1 MCRICQKKNLV
12 ENEDKSGQNEVKTI
26 REKRIMNAVVNTSI
40 ILMGTLMGG
49 FAELFM
55 NASGAMASGMAEAIG
70 GEEAG
75 EEVSQEVK
83 QKLPEVNDKM
93 RAMMSDMRK
102 DIYLQI
108 EQKRKEIEPFL
119 SDPVFDVGPKKID
132 EYDFGL
138 PKLTEELDDD
148 ALAQYTYLLVS
159 EDATFAELF
168 GALSEWINTLPAL
181 PSKTDNK

>member
-1 MCRICQKKNLV
+1 MSGKNLIA
-12 ENEDKSGQNEVKTI
+12 NGDKSGQSGVKTT

-49 FAELFM
+49 FTELVM
-55 NASGAMASGMAEAIG
+55 NASGVMASGMAEAIG

-75 EEVSQEVK
+75 EEVRQEVK

-93 RAMMSDMRK
+93 RGMMSDMRK

-119 SDPVFDVGPKKID
+119 SDPVFDVGLKKID

-148 ALAQYTYLLVS
+148 ALAHYTYLLVS

-168 GALSEWINTLPAL
+168 VALSEWINNLPAL
-181 PSKTDNK
+181 SSITDNK

>member
-1 MCRICQKKNLV
+1 MSAKKLT
-12 ENEDKSGQNEVKTI
+12 ENEDKSCQKEVKTI

-49 FAELFM
+49 FTELVM
-55 NASGAMASGMAEAIG
+55 NASGAMASGMAEALG

-75 EEVSQEVK
+75 REVRQGVK

-93 RAMMSDMRK
+93 KAMMSDMRK

-119 SDPVFDVGPKKID
+119 SDAVFDVGPKKID
-132 EYDFGL
+132 EYNFGL

-168 GALSEWINTLPAL
+168 IALSEWINTLPAL
-181 PSKTDNK
+181 PSKTDSK

>member
-1 MCRICQKKNLV
+1 
-12 ENEDKSGQNEVKTI
+12 
-26 REKRIMNAVVNTSI
+26 
-40 ILMGTLMGG
+40 
-49 FAELFM
+49 
-55 NASGAMASGMAEAIG
+55 MAEAIG
-70 GEEAG
+70 GENAG
-75 EEVSQEVK
+75 EEINQEVK

-102 DIYLQI
+102 DIYSQI

-119 SDPVFDVGPKKID
+119 SDSVFDAGPKKID

-148 ALAQYTYLLVS
+148 TLAQYTYLLIR

-168 GALSEWINTLPAL
+168 GALAEWINTL
-181 PSKTDNK
+181 

>member
-1 MCRICQKKNLV
+1 MSTKRLT
-12 ENEDKSGQNEVKTI
+12 ENDDKFGQREAKTF

-49 FAELFM
+49 FTEIIM
-55 NASGAMASGMAEAIG
+55 NTSGAVASGMVEALG
-70 GEEAG
+70 GEKEGEEAR
-75 EEVSQEVK
+75 QKVK
-83 QKLPEVNDKM
+83 QKLPEINDKM

-119 SDPVFDVGPKKID
+119 SNPVFDEGPKKID
-132 EYDFGL
+132 EYNFGL
-138 PKLTEELDDD
+138 PKLTEELDDE

-159 EDATFAELF
+159 EDDTFAELF
-168 GALSEWINTLPAL
+168 NALSEWINVLPAL

>member
-1 MCRICQKKNLV
+1 M
-12 ENEDKSGQNEVKTI
+12 
-26 REKRIMNAVVNTSI
+26 IMNT
-40 ILMGTLMGG
+40 T
-49 FAELFM
+49 
-55 NASGAMASGMAEAIG
+55 GAMASGMVEALG
-70 GEEAG
+70 GEKAG
-75 EEVSQEVK
+75 EEVRQEVK
-83 QKLPEVNDKM
+83 QKLPEVNEKM

-148 ALAQYTYLLVS
+148 ALAQYSYLLVS
-159 EDATFAELF
+159 EDARFAELF
-168 GALSEWINTLPAL
+168 KALSEWINTLPAL
-181 PSKTDNK
+181 PSKTENK

>member
-1 MCRICQKKNLV
+1 
-12 ENEDKSGQNEVKTI
+12 
-26 REKRIMNAVVNTSI
+26 
-40 ILMGTLMGG
+40 
-49 FAELFM
+49 
-55 NASGAMASGMAEAIG
+55 MAEAIG
-70 GEEAG
+70 GEKAG
-75 EEVSQEVK
+75 EEVNQEVK

-102 DIYLQI
+102 DIYSQI

-119 SDPVFDVGPKKID
+119 SDSVFDEGPKKID

-148 ALAQYTYLLVS
+148 ALAQYTYLLIS
-159 EDATFAELF
+159 EDVAFAKLF
-168 GALSEWINTLPAL
+168 GALAEWINTLPAL

>member
-1 MCRICQKKNLV
+1 MSLKNPI
-12 ENEDKSGQNEVKTI
+12 ENKNKSVQCGVKTI
-26 REKRIMNAVVNTSI
+26 REKGIMNAVVNTSI

-49 FAELFM
+49 FSELII
-55 NASGAMASGMAEAIG
+55 NASGVMASGMAEVIG
-70 GEEAG
+70 DPETG
-75 EEVSQEVK
+75 EEVRQEVK

-108 EQKRKEIEPFL
+108 DQKRREIEPFL
-119 SDPVFDVGPKKID
+119 SDPVFDVGPNKID

-148 ALAQYTYLLVS
+148 SLAQYTYWLVS

-168 GALSEWINTLPAL
+168 AALSEWINTLPAL
-181 PSKTDNK
+181 PSKTDNR